1 MAKTEMTHIPY
12 KGMGPAVTDLI
23 GGQIQVLVA
32 SFPSIMSHIKAG
44 KIRGLAVTSTAR
56 SKFAPDMPT
65 VSVAVPDYS
74 VALWWGIFA
83 PPGLAQPLLDR
94 LNSEIRAV
102 AASPEMREVFEK
114 EGADSAAMTAGE
126 FAAFVR
132 SDIEKWRS
140 VARERN
146 IAAD

>member
-1 MAKTEMTHIPY
+1 M
-12 KGMGPAVTDLI
+12 
-23 GGQIQVLVA
+23 
-32 SFPSIMSHIKAG
+32 
-44 KIRGLAVTSTAR
+44 
-56 SKFAPDMPT
+56 
-65 VSVAVPDYS
+65 
-74 VALWWGIFA
+74 
-83 PPGLAQPLLDR
+83 AQPLLDR
-94 LNSEIRAV
+94 LNSEIRTV
-102 AASPEMREVFEK
+102 TASSEMREVFEK

>member
-1 MAKTEMTHIPY
+1 
-12 KGMGPAVTDLI
+12 
-23 GGQIQVLVA
+23 
-32 SFPSIMSHIKAG
+32 
-44 KIRGLAVTSTAR
+44 
-56 SKFAPDMPT
+56 MPT
-65 VSVAVPDYS
+65 VSAAVPDYS
-74 VALWWGIFA
+74 VTLWWGIFA
-83 PPGLAQPLLDR
+83 PPGMAQPLLDR

-102 AASPEMREVFEK
+102 TASSEMREVFEK